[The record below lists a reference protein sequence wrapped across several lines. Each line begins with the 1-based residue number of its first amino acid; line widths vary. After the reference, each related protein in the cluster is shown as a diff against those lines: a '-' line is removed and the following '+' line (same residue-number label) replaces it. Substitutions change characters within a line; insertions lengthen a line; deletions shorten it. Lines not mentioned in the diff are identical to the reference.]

1 MARLI
6 PNIFHWE
13 VSILLG
19 KSTARGHG
27 NYFFLKYYR
36 STKK

>member
-13 VSILLG
+13 VSLLLG
-19 KSTARGHG
+19 KSTTRRHG
-27 NYFFLKYYR
+27 NIFCLKR
-36 STKK
+36 LEC